1 MDKVQVHNK
10 RLDVWFVVDG
20 GNVYDANT
28 MIKVPTLSR
37 EAQGALQFVE
47 ERMYEIQDKMD
58 GIDPI
63 WGYDLAKRH
72 EYERQWLRLRKAL
85 YGNH

>member
-10 RLDVWFVVDG
+10 RLDVWFVVDD
-20 GNVYDANT
+20 GNVYYANT

-47 ERMYEIQDKMD
+47 KRMGEIWDKM
-58 GIDPI
+58 GEIDPI
-63 WGYDLAKRH
+63 WGDLAQYH